1 MSTTAEAL
9 HVTKPDRLRPIMEV
23 GKDFGLLESEIISY
37 GPYKAKVS
45 LEVLKRLESRPEGK
59 LVVVTAIT
67 PTRAGEGKT
76 TSAISLT
83 QGLGRIGAN
92 VALCLRQPST
102 GPLFG
107 IKGGGTGGGLAQIV
121 PMEEINLHFNG
132 DIHAVE
138 AAHNLLAA
146 VIDAAIFH
154 GQLEMGPSFI
164 TWPRTLDVNDRALR
178 HIVTGL
184 GGDEHGVPRESSFI
198 IAAASEIMAILALAG
213 NLEDLRARIGRILVA
228 QKKDGSL
235 VTAEDL
241 RVAGAMT
248 VLLKD
253 ALLPNIVQT
262 MEGQPALVHAGP
274 FGNIAHGNNSLL
286 ADQIALKLAD
296 IVVTEA
302 GFGAE
307 LGLEKFAHIV
317 ARYGNLRPAA
327 ALVVA
332 TVRALK
338 SHGGVPVA
346 KLGIEDVDALQRG
359 MENLAAHIDIVRA
372 FGMRCVVGIN
382 RFPGDTDRELELVR
396 SMAVDLGADAAV
408 VNDGFSRGGQG
419 SVDLARAVERAVASG
434 SNFAPLYGPGTP
446 IREQITTLA
455 RRLYG
460 AADVELLP
468 ECQKRIDW
476 LTERGMGTLPV
487 CMSKTHLSLSHNPA
501 LKGRPRGFTM
511 PIRNVYPSAGAGFIV
526 ALAGDIQLMP
536 GMGKEPAY
544 TRIDIDATGQI
555 SGLA

>member
-1 MSTTAEAL
+1 MSQAAQKFDL
-9 HVTKPDRLRPIMEV
+9 VRPQRLRPVMEV
-23 GKDFGLLESEIISY
+23 GKEFGLLESELISY
-37 GPYKAKVS
+37 GPYKAKIS
-45 LEVLKRLESRPEGK
+45 LDVLKRLENRPDGR

-76 TSAISLT
+76 TSAIGLT
-83 QGLGRIGAN
+83 EGLGRIGAN

-107 IKGGGTGGGLAQIV
+107 IKGGGTGGGMAQIV
-121 PMEEINLHFNG
+121 PMEEINLHFTG

-146 VIDAAIFH
+146 VIDSAIFH
-154 GQLEMGPSFI
+154 GQLEIGPSFI

-198 IAAASEIMAILALAG
+198 IAAASEIMAILALASD
-213 NLEDLRARIGRILVA
+213 LEDLRRRVGRIIVG
-228 QKKDGSL
+228 QRKDGSF

-248 VLLKD
+248 VLLRD

-262 MEGQPALVHAGP
+262 MEGQPTLVHAGP

-302 GFGAE
+302 GFGAD

-317 ARYGNLRPAA
+317 ARYGHLKPAA

-338 SHGGVPVA
+338 SHGGVPLA
-346 KLGIEDVDALQRG
+346 KLGSEDVDALRRG
-359 MENLAAHIDIVRA
+359 AENLAAHIDIVKA
-372 FGMRCVVGIN
+372 FGMRSVVAIN
-382 RFPGDTDRELELVR
+382 RFPSDTDRELDELVQL
-396 SMAVDLGADAAV
+396 ALQFGADAAV
-408 VNDGFSRGGQG
+408 VNDGFGRGGDG
-419 SVDLARAVERAVASG
+419 AVELAHAVEQVTSKG
-434 SNFAPLYGPGTP
+434 SNFAPLYPEGTP
-446 IREQITTLA
+446 IREQILTLA
-455 RRLYG
+455 QRVYG
-460 AADVELLP
+460 AADVEFLP

-476 LTERGMGTLPV
+476 LTQQGMGALPV
-487 CMSKTHLSLSHNPA
+487 CMSKTHLSLSHDPS

-536 GMGKEPAY
+536 GLGKEPAY
-544 TRIDIDATGQI
+544 TRIDIDADGTI
-555 SGLA
+555 RGLT

>member
-1 MSTTAEAL
+1 VSQAARSLDIPEPRRM
-9 HVTKPDRLRPIMEV
+9 RPAIEV
-23 GKDFGLLESEIISY
+23 GKAFGLLESEMISY
-37 GPYKAKVS
+37 GPHKAKIS
-45 LEVLKRLESRPEGK
+45 LDVLRRLRGRPEGR

-76 TSAISLT
+76 TTAISLT
-83 QGLGRIGAN
+83 QGLGRIGAR

-107 IKGGGTGGGLAQIV
+107 IKGGGTGGGRAQIV
-121 PMEEINLHFNG
+121 PMEEINLHFTG

-146 VIDAAIFH
+146 VIDSAIFH
-154 GQLEMGPSFI
+154 GQLEIGPSFI

-198 IAAASEIMAILALAG
+198 IAAASEIMAILALASD
-213 NLEDLRARIGRILVA
+213 LQDLRQRVGRIVVA
-228 QKKDGSL
+228 QRKDGSF

-253 ALLPNIVQT
+253 ALLPNLVQT

-296 IVVTEA
+296 VVVTEA
-302 GFGAE
+302 GFGAD

-317 ARYGNLRPAA
+317 ARYGHLKPAA
-327 ALVVA
+327 AVVVA

-338 SHGGVPVA
+338 SHGGVPA
-346 KLGIEDVDALQRG
+346 ARLNEENLDALRRG
-359 MENLAAHIDIVRA
+359 SDNLAAHIDIVRA

-382 RFPGDTDRELELVR
+382 RFPGDSDRELAMVTELA
-396 SMAVDLGADAAV
+396 SQFGADAAV
-408 VNDGFSRGGQG
+408 VNDGFERGGEG
-419 SVDLARAVERAVASG
+419 SIVMAEAVLAATKNG
-434 SNFAPLYGPGTP
+434 SNFAPLYGPDTP
-446 IREQITTLA
+446 IRDQILTLA

-460 AADVELLP
+460 AADVEFLP

-487 CMSKTHLSLSHNPA
+487 CMSKTHLSLSHDST

-511 PIRNVYPSAGAGFIV
+511 PIRNVYPSAGAGFVV

-536 GMGKEPAY
+536 GLGKEPAY
-544 TRIDIDATGQI
+544 TRIDIDASGTI
-555 SGLA
+555 SGLS

>member
-1 MSTTAEAL
+1 MRAVDAPQP
-9 HVTKPDRLRPIMEV
+9 HRLRPIMEV
-23 GKDFGLLESEIISY
+23 GKEFGLLESELISY
-37 GPYKAKVS
+37 GPYKAKIS
-45 LEVLKRLESRPEGK
+45 PDALRRLKNRPDGR

-83 QGLGRIGAN
+83 QGLGRIGTN

-107 IKGGGTGGGLAQIV
+107 IKGGGTGGGMAQIV
-121 PMEEINLHFNG
+121 PMEEINLHFTG

-146 VIDAAIFH
+146 VIDAALFH
-154 GQLEMGPSFI
+154 GQLEIGPSFI

-184 GGDEHGVPRESSFI
+184 GGDEHGVTRESSFI
-198 IAAASEIMAILALAG
+198 IAAASEIMAILALASDLG
-213 NLEDLRARIGRILVA
+213 DLRQRIGRIIVA
-228 QKKDGSL
+228 QRRDGSL

-248 VLLKD
+248 VLLRD

-296 IVVTEA
+296 VVVTEA
-302 GFGAE
+302 GFGAD

-317 ARYGNLRPAA
+317 ARYGHLRPTA

-338 SHGGVPVA
+338 SHGGLPQA
-346 KLGIEDVDALQRG
+346 KLGNEDLDALKRG
-359 MENLAAHIDIVRA
+359 AENLAAHIDIVKA
-372 FGMRCVVGIN
+372 FGMRSVVGVN
-382 RFPGDTDRELELVR
+382 RFPTDTERELKLLIEL
-396 SMAVDLGADAAV
+396 AQEFGADAAV
-408 VNDGFSRGGQG
+408 VNDGFAHGGEGAIELAEAMLGAMENG
-419 SVDLARAVERAVASG
+419 SH
-434 SNFAPLYGPGTP
+434 FAPLYPPDTP
-446 IREQITTLA
+446 IREQIQTLA
-455 RRLYG
+455 RRVYG
-460 AADVELLP
+460 AADVEFLP

-476 LTERGMGTLPV
+476 LIERGMGTLPV
-487 CMSKTHLSLSHNPA
+487 CMSKTHLSLSHDPA
-501 LKGRPRGFTM
+501 LKGRPRGFTL

-536 GMGKEPAY
+536 GLGKEPAY
-544 TRIDIDATGQI
+544 TRIDIDASGQI
-555 SGLA
+555 TGLT

>member
-1 MSTTAEAL
+1 MALGRRRSAGRVGRGGRDLARQGTRRREPEIEADGSSEGGSMSQAAKTLETIQP
-9 HVTKPDRLRPIMEV
+9 HRLRPVLEV
-23 GKDFGLLESEIISY
+23 GREFGLLDSEMISY
-37 GPYKAKVS
+37 GPYKAKIS
-45 LEVLKRLESRPEGK
+45 LDALKRLESRPDGK

-83 QGLGRIGAN
+83 QGLGRIGTN

-107 IKGGGTGGGLAQIV
+107 IKGGGTGGGMAQIV
-121 PMEEINLHFNG
+121 PMEEINLHFTG

-154 GQLEMGPSFI
+154 GQVGVAPSF
-164 TWPRTLDVNDRALR
+164 TPWRRRLDAHGRALR

-198 IAAASEIMAILALAG
+198 IAAASEIMAILALASDLG
-213 NLEDLRARIGRILVA
+213 DLRKRIGRIIVA
-228 QKKDGSL
+228 QRKDGSFI
-235 VTAEDL
+235 TAEDL

-296 IVVTEA
+296 VVVTEA
-302 GFGAE
+302 GFGAD

-317 ARYGNLRPAA
+317 ARYGHLRPAA

-338 SHGGVPVA
+338 AHGGVPLA
-346 KLGIEDVDALQRG
+346 KLGTADLDALKRG
-359 MENLAAHIDIVRA
+359 AENLAAHIDIVKA
-372 FGMRCVVGIN
+372 FGMRAVVGVN
-382 RFPGDTDRELELVR
+382 RFPSDTERELDLLTDR
-396 SMAVDLGADAAV
+396 AAQFAGDAAV
-408 VNDGFSRGGQG
+408 VNDGFGHGGEG
-419 SVDLARAVERAVASG
+419 AVELAEAVLAATNNG
-434 SNFAPLYGPGTP
+434 RNVAPPYSPDTP
-446 IREQITTLA
+446 I
-455 RRLYG
+455 
-460 AADVELLP
+460 AD
-468 ECQKRIDW
+468 Q
-476 LTERGMGTLPV
+476 M
-487 CMSKTHLSLSHNPA
+487 
-501 LKGRPRGFTM
+501 
-511 PIRNVYPSAGAGFIV
+511 
-526 ALAGDIQLMP
+526 
-536 GMGKEPAY
+536 
-544 TRIDIDATGQI
+544 
-555 SGLA
+555 

>member
-1 MSTTAEAL
+1 MTM
-9 HVTKPDRLRPIMEV
+9 RPILDV
-23 GKDFGLLESEIISY
+23 GRGLGLLESEIISY
-37 GPYKAKVS
+37 GPYKAKIA
-45 LEVLKRLESRPEGK
+45 LGALDRLRDRPDGK

-83 QGLGRIGAN
+83 QGLGKIGAN

-107 IKGGGTGGGLAQIV
+107 IKGGGTGGGMAQVV

-154 GQLEMGPSFI
+154 DQLQAGPSFI
-164 TWPRTLDVNDRALR
+164 TWPRTMDVNDRALR
-178 HIVTGL
+178 HVVTGL
-184 GGDEHGVPRESSFI
+184 GGVEHGVPRESSFV
-198 IAAASEIMAILALAG
+198 IAAASELMAILALARD
-213 NLEDLRARIGRILVA
+213 LPDLRARIGRIIVT
-228 QKKDGSL
+228 QRKDGSF

-248 VLLKD
+248 VLMKE
-253 ALLPNIVQT
+253 ALLPNLVQT
-262 MEGQPALVHAGP
+262 MEGQPAIIHAGP

-286 ADQIALKLAD
+286 ADQVGLKLAD

-302 GFGAE
+302 GFGSD

-317 ARYGNLRPAA
+317 ARYGELRPSA

-338 SHGGVPVA
+338 SHGGVPLSR
-346 KLGIEDVDALQRG
+346 LGTEDLDALRRG
-359 MENLAAHIDIVRA
+359 MENLAAHVEIVRG

-382 RFPGDTDRELELVR
+382 KFPTDSARELDLVR
-396 SMAVDLGADAAV
+396 EMSVSFGADAGV
-408 VNDGFSRGGQG
+408 VNDGFTSGGEG
-419 SVDLARAVERAVASG
+419 SVEMAEAVQRAVATG
-434 SNFAPLYGPGTP
+434 SDFAPLSPPGTP
-446 IREQITTLA
+446 IREQIETIA
-455 RRLYG
+455 RRVYG
-460 AADVELLP
+460 ADGVEFLP
-468 ECQKRIDW
+468 DCQKRIDW

-487 CMSKTHLSLSHNPA
+487 CMSKTHLSLSHDPA
-501 LKGRPRGFTM
+501 LKCRPRGFTV

-536 GMGKEPAY
+536 GLGKEPAY
-544 TRIDIDATGQI
+544 TRIDIDAAGQVTG
-555 SGLA
+555 LT

>member
-1 MSTTAEAL
+1 MSQTAKAL
-9 HVTKPDRLRPIMEV
+9 DVVQPRRLRPIMEV
-23 GKDFGLLESEIISY
+23 GKAFGLLESEMISY

-45 LEVLKRLESRPEGK
+45 LDVLKRLSSRPDGQ

-83 QGLGRIGAN
+83 QGLGRIGAD

-121 PMEEINLHFNG
+121 PMEEINLHFTG

-146 VIDAAIFH
+146 VIDATIFH
-154 GQLEMGPSFI
+154 GQLEIGPSFI

-198 IAAASEIMAILALAG
+198 IAAASEIMAILALASD
-213 NLEDLRARIGRILVA
+213 LEDLRRRVGRIIVA
-228 QKKDGSL
+228 QRKDGSF

-296 IVVTEA
+296 VVVTEA
-302 GFGAE
+302 GFGAD

-317 ARYGNLRPAA
+317 ARYGHLRPSAA
-327 ALVVA
+327 VLVA

-338 SHGGVPVA
+338 SHGGLPMGRLA
-346 KLGIEDVDALQRG
+346 EENLEALKRG
-359 MENLAAHIDIVRA
+359 AENLAAHIDIVRA
-372 FGMRCVVGIN
+372 FGMRCIVAVN
-382 RFPGDTDRELELVR
+382 RFPSDTERELGLVT
-396 SMAVDLGADAAV
+396 DLAMQFGADGAV
-408 VNDGFSRGGQG
+408 VNDGFARGGDG
-419 SVDLARAVERAVASG
+419 SIDLAEAVQGATRNG
-434 SNFAPLYGPGTP
+434 SNFAPIYPPTTP
-446 IREQITTLA
+446 IREQIQTLA

-460 AADVELLP
+460 AADVEFLP

-487 CMSKTHLSLSHNPA
+487 CMSKTHLSLSHDPS
-501 LKGRPRGFTM
+501 LKGRPRGFTL

-536 GMGKEPAY
+536 GLGKEPAY
-544 TRIDIDATGQI
+544 TRIELAPNGQI
-555 SGLA
+555 TGLT

>member
-1 MSTTAEAL
+1 
-9 HVTKPDRLRPIMEV
+9 MEV
-23 GKDFGLLESEIISY
+23 GEAFGLLESELISY
-37 GPYKAKVS
+37 GPYKAKIS
-45 LEVLKRLESRPEGK
+45 LEALKRLQNRPDGR

-83 QGLGRIGAN
+83 QGLGRIGTN

-107 IKGGGTGGGLAQIV
+107 IKGGGTGGGLAQVV
-121 PMEEINLHFNG
+121 PMEEINLHFTG

-146 VIDAAIFH
+146 VIDAALFH
-154 GQLEMGPSFI
+154 GTLEIGPSFI

-184 GGDEHGVPRESSFI
+184 GGDEHGITRESSFI
-198 IAAASEIMAILALAG
+198 IAAASEIMAILALATDLG
-213 NLEDLRARIGRILVA
+213 DLRQRIGRIIVA
-228 QKKDGSL
+228 QRKDGSF

-248 VLLKD
+248 VLLKE

-296 IVVTEA
+296 VVVTEA
-302 GFGAE
+302 GFGAD

-317 ARYGNLRPAA
+317 ARYGHLRPAA

-338 SHGGVPVA
+338 SHGGVPVT
-346 KLGIEDVDALQRG
+346 KLGNEDLDALKRG
-359 MENLAAHIDIVRA
+359 AENLAAHIDIVKA
-372 FGMRCVVGIN
+372 FGMRSVVGVN
-382 RFPGDTDRELELVR
+382 RFPTDTERELELLVQLAR
-396 SMAVDLGADAAV
+396 EFGAGAAV
-408 VNDGFSRGGQG
+408 VNDGFSHGGEG
-419 SVDLARAVERAVASG
+419 AVELAEAVLGATQNG
-434 SNFAPLYGPGTP
+434 SSFAPLYPPETP
-446 IREQITTLA
+446 IREQIQTLA
-455 RRLYG
+455 RRVYG
-460 AADVELLP
+460 AADVEFLP
-468 ECQKRIDW
+468 ECQRRIDW

-487 CMSKTHLSLSHNPA
+487 CMSKTHLSLSHDPS
-501 LKGRPRGFTM
+501 LKGRPRGFTL

-536 GMGKEPAY
+536 GLGKEPAY
-544 TRIDIDATGQI
+544 TRIDIDPSGQI
-555 SGLA
+555 TGLT

>member
-1 MSTTAEAL
+1 MTM
-9 HVTKPDRLRPIMEV
+9 RPILDV
-23 GKDFGLLESEIISY
+23 GKGLGLLESEIISY
-37 GPYKAKVS
+37 GPYKAKIA
-45 LEVLKRLESRPEGK
+45 LGALDRLRDRPDGK

-83 QGLGRIGAN
+83 QGLGKIGAR

-107 IKGGGTGGGLAQIV
+107 IKGGGTGGGMAQVV

-154 GQLEMGPSFI
+154 DQLQSGPSFI
-164 TWPRTLDVNDRALR
+164 TWPRTMDVNDRALR
-178 HIVTGL
+178 HVVTGL
-184 GGDEHGVPRESSFI
+184 GGVEHGVPRESSFV
-198 IAAASEIMAILALAG
+198 IAAASELMAILALARD
-213 NLEDLRARIGRILVA
+213 LPDLRARIGRIIVT
-228 QKKDGSL
+228 QRKDGSF

-248 VLLKD
+248 VLMKE
-253 ALLPNIVQT
+253 ALLPNLVQT
-262 MEGQPALVHAGP
+262 MERQPAIIHAGP

-286 ADQIALKLAD
+286 ADQVGLKLAD

-302 GFGAE
+302 GFGSD

-317 ARYGNLRPAA
+317 ARYGELRPSA

-338 SHGGVPVA
+338 SHGGVPLSR
-346 KLGIEDVDALQRG
+346 LGTEDLDALRRG
-359 MENLAAHIDIVRA
+359 MENLAAHVEIVRG

-382 RFPGDTDRELELVR
+382 KFPTDSARELDLVR
-396 SMAVDLGADAAV
+396 EMSVSFGADAGV
-408 VNDGFSRGGQG
+408 VNDGFTSGGEG
-419 SVDLARAVERAVASG
+419 SVEMAEAVQRAVASG
-434 SNFAPLYGPGTP
+434 SNFAPLSPPGTP
-446 IREQITTLA
+446 IRGQIETIA
-455 RRLYG
+455 RRVYG
-460 AADVELLP
+460 ADGVEFLP
-468 ECQKRIDW
+468 DCQKRIDW

-487 CMSKTHLSLSHNPA
+487 CMSKTHLSLSHDPA
-501 LKGRPRGFTM
+501 LKGRPRGFTV

-536 GMGKEPAY
+536 GLGKEPAY
-544 TRIDIDATGQI
+544 TRIDIDAAGQVTG
-555 SGLA
+555 LT

>member
-1 MSTTAEAL
+1 MSQTAKAFDVVQP
-9 HVTKPDRLRPIMEV
+9 HRLRPIV
-23 GKDFGLLESEIISY
+23 DCGKEFWLTESRLVSY
-37 GPYKAKVS
+37 GAYKAKVS
-45 LEVLKRLESRPEGK
+45 LDVLKRLSDRPDGQ

-83 QGLGRIGAN
+83 QGLGRIGTR

-121 PMEEINLHFNG
+121 PMEEINLHFTG

-154 GQLEMGPSFI
+154 GQLEIGPSFI

-198 IAAASEIMAILALAG
+198 IAAASEIMAILALASD
-213 NLEDLRARIGRILVA
+213 LEDLRQRVGRIIVA
-228 QKKDGSL
+228 QRKDGTF

-262 MEGQPALVHAGP
+262 MEGQPTLVHAGP

-296 IVVTEA
+296 VVVTEA
-302 GFGAE
+302 GFGAD

-317 ARYGNLRPAA
+317 ARYGHLRPSAA
-327 ALVVA
+327 VLVA

-338 SHGGVPVA
+338 SHGGLPMA
-346 KLGIEDVDALQRG
+346 RLAEDNLDALKRG
-359 MENLAAHIDIVRA
+359 AENLAAHIDIVRA
-372 FGMRCVVGIN
+372 FGMRCIVAVN
-382 RFPGDTDRELELVR
+382 RFPSDTERELGLVT
-396 SMAVDLGADAAV
+396 DLAMQFGADGAV
-408 VNDGFSRGGQG
+408 VNDGFARGGEG
-419 SVDLARAVERAVASG
+419 SIELAEGVIGATRNGR
-434 SNFAPLYGPGTP
+434 NFAPMYQTTTTVCEEVQNLAARTYG
-446 IREQITTLA
+446 EQ
-455 RRLYG
+455 
-460 AADVELLP
+460 
-468 ECQKRIDW
+468 
-476 LTERGMGTLPV
+476 
-487 CMSKTHLSLSHNPA
+487 
-501 LKGRPRGFTM
+501 
-511 PIRNVYPSAGAGFIV
+511 
-526 ALAGDIQLMP
+526 
-536 GMGKEPAY
+536 
-544 TRIDIDATGQI
+544 
-555 SGLA
+555 

>member
-1 MSTTAEAL
+1 MSQTAKAL
-9 HVTKPDRLRPIMEV
+9 DVVQPRRLRPIMEV
-23 GKDFGLLESEIISY
+23 GKAFGLLESEMISY

-45 LEVLKRLESRPEGK
+45 LDVLKRLSSRPDGQ

-83 QGLGRIGAN
+83 QGLGRIGAD

-121 PMEEINLHFNG
+121 PMEEINLHFTG

-146 VIDAAIFH
+146 VIDATIFH
-154 GQLEMGPSFI
+154 GQLEIGPSFI

-198 IAAASEIMAILALAG
+198 IAAASEIMAILALASD
-213 NLEDLRARIGRILVA
+213 LEDLRRRVGRIIVA
-228 QKKDGSL
+228 QRKDGSF

-296 IVVTEA
+296 VVVTEA
-302 GFGAE
+302 GFGAD

-317 ARYGNLRPAA
+317 ARYGHLRPSAA
-327 ALVVA
+327 VLVA

-338 SHGGVPVA
+338 SHGGLPMGRLA
-346 KLGIEDVDALQRG
+346 EENLEALKRG
-359 MENLAAHIDIVRA
+359 AENLAAHIDIVRA
-372 FGMRCVVGIN
+372 FGMRCIVAVN
-382 RFPGDTDRELELVR
+382 RFPSDTERELGLVT
-396 SMAVDLGADAAV
+396 DLAMQFGADGAV
-408 VNDGFSRGGQG
+408 VNDGFARGGDG
-419 SVDLARAVERAVASG
+419 SIDLAEAVQGATRNG
-434 SNFAPLYGPGTP
+434 SNFAPIYPPTTP
-446 IREQITTLA
+446 IREQIQTLA

-460 AADVELLP
+460 AADVEFLP

-487 CMSKTHLSLSHNPA
+487 CMSKTHLSLSHDA
-501 LKGRPRGFTM
+501 SLKGRPRGFTL

-536 GMGKEPAY
+536 GLGKEPAY
-544 TRIDIDATGQI
+544 TRIELAPNGRITG
-555 SGLA
+555 LT

>member
-1 MSTTAEAL
+1 MS
-9 HVTKPDRLRPIMEV
+9 LRPILDV
-23 GKDFGLLESEIISY
+23 GKGFGLIDSEIISY
-37 GPYKAKVS
+37 GSYKAKINLS
-45 LEVLKRLESRPEGK
+45 ALDRLRDRPDGK

-83 QGLGRIGAN
+83 QGLGRIGAR

-107 IKGGGTGGGLAQIV
+107 IKGGGTGGGKAQVV

-154 GQLEMGPSFI
+154 DQLQAGPSFI
-164 TWPRTLDVNDRALR
+164 TWPRTMDVNDRALR
-178 HIVTGL
+178 HIVSGL
-184 GGDEHGVPRESSFI
+184 GGVEHGVPRESSFV
-198 IAAASEIMAILALAG
+198 IAAASELMAILALAKD
-213 NLEDLRARIGRILVA
+213 LADLRVRIGRIIVT
-228 QKKDGSL
+228 QRKDGSF

-248 VLLKD
+248 VLMKE
-253 ALLPNIVQT
+253 ALLPNLVQT
-262 MEGQPALVHAGP
+262 MEGQPVIIHAGP

-286 ADQIALKLAD
+286 ADQIGLKLAD

-302 GFGAE
+302 GFGSD

-317 ARYGNLRPAA
+317 ARYGRLKPSA

-338 SHGGVPVA
+338 SHGGMPLSR
-346 KLGIEDVDALQRG
+346 LGSEDLDALRRG
-359 MENLAAHIDIVRA
+359 MENLAAHIEIVRG

-382 RFPGDTDRELELVR
+382 RFPTDTDRELDLVR
-396 SMAVDLGADAAV
+396 QMAVSFGADAGI
-408 VNDGFSRGGQG
+408 VNDGFNSGGEG
-419 SVDLARAVERAVASG
+419 SVELAESVRRAVEGG
-434 SNFAPLYGPGTP
+434 SDFAPLYQPGTS
-446 IREQITTLA
+446 IREQIETLA
-455 RRLYG
+455 RRVYG
-460 AADVELLP
+460 ADGVEFLP

-487 CMSKTHLSLSHNPA
+487 CMSKTHLSLSHDPS
-501 LKGRPRGFTM
+501 LKGRPRGFTV

-536 GMGKEPAY
+536 GLGREPAY
-544 TRIDIDATGQI
+544 TRIDIDSTGAI
-555 SGLA
+555 TGLS

>member
-1 MSTTAEAL
+1 MS
-9 HVTKPDRLRPIMEV
+9 LRPIVDV
-23 GKDFGLLESEIISY
+23 GRGLGLIDSEIISY
-37 GPYKAKVS
+37 GPYKAKINLS
-45 LEVLKRLESRPEGK
+45 ALDRLRDRPDGK

-67 PTRAGEGKT
+67 PTRVGEGKT

-83 QGLGRIGAN
+83 QGLGRIGAS

-107 IKGGGTGGGLAQIV
+107 IKGGGTGGGMAQVV
-121 PMEEINLHFNG
+121 PMEEINLHFTG

-154 GQLEMGPSFI
+154 DQLQAGPSFI
-164 TWPRTLDVNDRALR
+164 TWPRTMDVNDRALR

-184 GGDEHGVPRESSFI
+184 GGVEHGVPRESSFV
-198 IAAASEIMAILALAG
+198 IAAASELMAILALAKD
-213 NLEDLRARIGRILVA
+213 LPDLRARIGRIIVT
-228 QKKDGSL
+228 QRKDGSF

-248 VLLKD
+248 VLMKD
-253 ALLPNIVQT
+253 ALLPNLVQT
-262 MEGQPALVHAGP
+262 MEGQPAIIHAGP

-302 GFGAE
+302 GFGSD

-317 ARYGNLRPAA
+317 ARYGNLQPAA

-338 SHGGVPVA
+338 SHGGVPLA
-346 KLGIEDVDALQRG
+346 RLGTEDVEALKRG
-359 MENLAAHIDIVRA
+359 MENLAAHIDIVRG
-372 FGMRCVVGIN
+372 FGMRCVVGVN
-382 RFPGDTDRELELVR
+382 RFPTDTVRELDLVKQ
-396 SMAVDLGADAAV
+396 MAVSFGADAGV
-408 VNDGFSRGGQG
+408 VNDGYSSGGEG
-419 SVDLARAVERAVASG
+419 SVELAQAVKRAVAGG
-434 SNFAPLYGPGTP
+434 SHFAPLYQPETP
-446 IREQITTLA
+446 IREQIETLA
-455 RRLYG
+455 RRVYG
-460 AADVELLP
+460 ADGVEFLP

-487 CMSKTHLSLSHNPA
+487 CMSKTHLSLSHDPS
-501 LKGRPRGFTM
+501 LKGRPRGFTV

-536 GMGKEPAY
+536 GLGKEPAY
-544 TRIDIDATGQI
+544 TRIDIDSTGTI
-555 SGLA
+555 TGLT

>member
-1 MSTTAEAL
+1 MSQVAGALDPTAPNGL
-9 HVTKPDRLRPIMEV
+9 HPIMDV
-23 GKDFGLLESEIISY
+23 GRDFGLEESEIISY
-37 GPYKAKVS
+37 GPYKAKIS
-45 LEVLKRLESRPEGK
+45 LDALKRLTARPDGQ

-76 TSAISLT
+76 TSAISLV
-83 QGLGRIGAN
+83 QGLGKIGAN

-107 IKGGGTGGGLAQIV
+107 IKGGGTGGGMAQVV

-154 GQLEMGPSFI
+154 DQLQAGPSFI

-178 HIVTGL
+178 HIVSGL
-184 GGDEHGVPRESSFI
+184 GGVEHGVPRESSFI
-198 IAAASEIMAILALAG
+198 IAAASELMAILALAKD
-213 NLEDLRARIGRILVA
+213 LPDLRARIGRIIVT
-228 QKKDGSL
+228 QRKDGSF

-248 VLLKD
+248 VLMKE
-253 ALLPNIVQT
+253 ALLPNLVQT
-262 MEGQPALVHAGP
+262 MEGQPAIVHAGP

-302 GFGAE
+302 GFGAD

-338 SHGGVPVA
+338 SHGGVPLA
-346 KLGIEDVDALQRG
+346 KLGTEDVEALQRG
-359 MENLAAHIDIVRA
+359 MENLAAHVDIVKA

-382 RFPGDTDRELELVR
+382 RFPTDTDRELDLVKET
-396 SMAVDLGADAAV
+396 AVTFGADAAV
-408 VNDGFSRGGQG
+408 VNDGFQRGGEG
-419 SVDLARAVERAVASG
+419 SVELAGAIERAVKSG
-434 SNFAPLYGPGTP
+434 SNFAPLYRPGTP
-446 IREQITTLA
+446 IREQIETVA
-455 RRLYG
+455 RRVYG
-460 AADVELLP
+460 ADGVEFLP
-468 ECQKRIDW
+468 DCQKRIDW
-476 LTERGMGTLPV
+476 LTERGMGSLPV
-487 CMSKTHLSLSHNPA
+487 CMSKTHLSLSHDPA
-501 LKGRPRGFTM
+501 LKGRPRGFTL
-511 PIRNVYPSAGAGFIV
+511 PVRNVYPSAGAGFIV

-536 GMGKEPAY
+536 GLGKEPAY
-544 TRIDIDATGQI
+544 TRIVIDSTGAI
-555 SGLA
+555 TGLT

>member
-1 MSTTAEAL
+1 MRAVDAPQP
-9 HVTKPDRLRPIMEV
+9 HRLRPIMEV
-23 GKDFGLLESEIISY
+23 GKEFGLLESELISY
-37 GPYKAKVS
+37 GPYKAKIS
-45 LEVLKRLESRPEGK
+45 PDALRRLKNRPDGR

-83 QGLGRIGAN
+83 QGLGRIGTN

-107 IKGGGTGGGLAQIV
+107 IKGGGTGGGMAQIV
-121 PMEEINLHFNG
+121 PMEEINLHFTG

-146 VIDAAIFH
+146 VIDAALFH
-154 GQLEMGPSFI
+154 GQLEIGPSFI

-184 GGDEHGVPRESSFI
+184 GGDEHGVTRESSFI
-198 IAAASEIMAILALAG
+198 IAAASEIMAILALASDLG
-213 NLEDLRARIGRILVA
+213 DLRQRIGRIIVA
-228 QKKDGSL
+228 QRRDGSL

-248 VLLKD
+248 VLLRD

-296 IVVTEA
+296 VVVTEA
-302 GFGAE
+302 GFGAD

-317 ARYGNLRPAA
+317 ARYGHLRPTA

-338 SHGGVPVA
+338 SHGGLPQA
-346 KLGIEDVDALQRG
+346 KLGNEDIDALKRG
-359 MENLAAHIDIVRA
+359 AENLAAHIDIVKA
-372 FGMRCVVGIN
+372 FGMRSVVGVN
-382 RFPGDTDRELELVR
+382 RFPTDTERELKLLIEL
-396 SMAVDLGADAAV
+396 AQEFGADAAV
-408 VNDGFSRGGQG
+408 VNDGFAHGGEGAIELAEAMLGAMENG
-419 SVDLARAVERAVASG
+419 SH
-434 SNFAPLYGPGTP
+434 FAPLYPPDTP
-446 IREQITTLA
+446 IREQIQTLA
-455 RRLYG
+455 RRVYG
-460 AADVELLP
+460 AADVEFLP

-476 LTERGMGTLPV
+476 LIERGMGTLPV
-487 CMSKTHLSLSHNPA
+487 CMSKTHLSLSHDPA
-501 LKGRPRGFTM
+501 LKGRPRGFTL

-536 GMGKEPAY
+536 GLGKEPAY
-544 TRIDIDATGQI
+544 TRIDIDASGQI
-555 SGLA
+555 TGLT

>member
-1 MSTTAEAL
+1 MTM
-9 HVTKPDRLRPIMEV
+9 RPILDV
-23 GKDFGLLESEIISY
+23 GRGLGLLESEIISY
-37 GPYKAKVS
+37 GPYKAKIA
-45 LEVLKRLESRPEGK
+45 LGALDRLRDRPDGK

-83 QGLGRIGAN
+83 QGLGKIGAN

-107 IKGGGTGGGLAQIV
+107 IKGGGTGGGMAQVV

-154 GQLEMGPSFI
+154 DQLQSGPSFI
-164 TWPRTLDVNDRALR
+164 TWPRTMDVNDRALR
-178 HIVTGL
+178 HVVTGL
-184 GGDEHGVPRESSFI
+184 GGVEHGVPRESSFV
-198 IAAASEIMAILALAG
+198 IAAASELMAILALARD
-213 NLEDLRARIGRILVA
+213 LPDLRARIGRIIVT
-228 QKKDGSL
+228 QRKDGSF

-248 VLLKD
+248 VLMKE
-253 ALLPNIVQT
+253 ALLPNLVQT
-262 MEGQPALVHAGP
+262 MEGQPAIIHAGP

-286 ADQIALKLAD
+286 ADQVGLKLAD

-302 GFGAE
+302 GFGSD

-317 ARYGNLRPAA
+317 ARYGELRPSA

-338 SHGGVPVA
+338 SHGGVPLSR
-346 KLGIEDVDALQRG
+346 LGTEDLDALRRG
-359 MENLAAHIDIVRA
+359 MENLAAHVEIVRG

-382 RFPGDTDRELELVR
+382 KFPTDSARELDLVR
-396 SMAVDLGADAAV
+396 EMSVSFGADAGV
-408 VNDGFSRGGQG
+408 VNDGFTSGGEG
-419 SVDLARAVERAVASG
+419 SVEMAEAVQRAVATG
-434 SNFAPLYGPGTP
+434 SDFAPLSPPGTP
-446 IREQITTLA
+446 IRGQIETIA
-455 RRLYG
+455 RRVYG
-460 AADVELLP
+460 ADGVEFLP
-468 ECQKRIDW
+468 DCQKRIDW

-487 CMSKTHLSLSHNPA
+487 CMSKTHLSLSHDPA
-501 LKGRPRGFTM
+501 LKGRPRGFTV

-536 GMGKEPAY
+536 GLGKEPAY
-544 TRIDIDATGQI
+544 TRIDIDAAGQVTG
-555 SGLA
+555 LT